1 MPNRKWPADV
11 AKSVIGWGPTYLERT
26 TPTKVNKFGAAKA
39 SRAARFARN
48 CAAIGWP
55 IPVRDIAASIAIG
68 GTAKASARYTA
79 ALSHHKAK
87 APAPTSGMR
96 VTLAAKSVFGQG
108 TLFASSRTT
117 H

>member
-1 MPNRKWPADV
+1 
-11 AKSVIGWGPTYLERT
+11 VIGWGPTYLERT
-26 TPTKVNKFGAAKA
+26 TPTKVNKVGAAKA

-55 IPVRDIAASIAIG
+55 IPVRDIAASIAIS
-68 GTAKASARYTA
+68 GTAKASARYAA

-108 TLFASSRTT
+108 ALSASR
-117 H
+117 